1 MLNRRTFSETLRRKL
16 EETSKTEITKGSLA
30 YIDLDNFKLINDQL
44 GHQAGDEVL
53 TELSTKLNNLTE
65 ENDLVARLGGDEFA
79 IWFDAKGSEK
89 AKYILNSLIEDKLFF
104 SKFTCNSS
112 RPFGASVGIVEIDG
126 HENKDL
132 AQILAEAD
140 QAMYKNKSVKKI

>member
-1 MLNRRTFSETLRRKL
+1 M
-16 EETSKTEITKGSLA
+16 A

-53 TELSTKLNNLTE
+53 TELSKKLNNLTK
-65 ENDLVARLGGDEFA
+65 ENDLIARLGGDEFA

-89 AKYILNSLIEDKLFF
+89 AKYILNSFIEDKVFF

-112 RPFGASVGIVEIDG
+112 RPFGASVGIVEIG
-126 HENKDL
+126 GRENKDL
-132 AQILAEAD
+132 AQIMAEAD
-140 QAMYKNKSVKKI
+140 QAMYKNKRVKKI